1 LLAHFAVISHLVDA
15 EYDPL
20 VPDLKRKLIHPKS
33 IRGWTFIGDSPW
45 PLKEPCFRKLELNAI
60 QFVTDTVQSEIR
72 KKAVV
77 LFEDAFELLLAIC
90 GIQFGCASFRAR
102 AFSQKWV
109 DLNHCARDQ
118 TVRVTEENWN
128 EAFLLSIR
136 REAMY

>member
-1 LLAHFAVISHLVDA
+1 M
-15 EYDPL
+15 
-20 VPDLKRKLIHPKS
+20 
-33 IRGWTFIGDSPW
+33 IGDSPW
-45 PLKEPCFRKLELNAI
+45 PLKVALLQKTRVERHPVRYGNSPI
-60 QFVTDTVQSEIR
+60 GDQ

-77 LFEDAFELLLAIC
+77 LFEDGFEPLLAIY
-90 GIQFGCASFRAR
+90 GIQFGCASFSTR

-109 DLNHCARDQ
+109 DLNHRSRNQ